1 MSKLKSKL
9 PGSSVNI
16 QDLDAFIA
24 GAGTQKTI
32 ADSVSKAS
40 DVYPWQELGVRD
52 DVLKTYNLRLPEPYL
67 LKLKYI
73 AEHTPNSMQKFCLN
87 VVEDAIDKKIEELTK

>member
-1 MSKLKSKL
+1 L
-9 PGSSVNI
+9 PGSNVNI
-16 QDLDAFIA
+16 QNLDAFIA
-24 GAGTQKTI
+24 GAETQKIAIDTI
-32 ADSVSKAS
+32 SKAS
-40 DVYPWQELGVRD
+40 DIYPWQEPGVRD

-87 VVEDAIDKKIEELTK
+87 VLEDAIDKKIEELIK